1 MTESKILG
9 KSLRIVSGAQE
20 LIGLPQA
27 LPFRLRELNITA
39 ADDVIIRRNN
49 VQRRGICRSE
59 TVGVIRE
66 PGNETGA
73 LRDLVGN
80 FAIGSLRLTQEVERG
95 TGCFVV
101 NCRVESQRSPQG
113 IPPIVPRKTKLLTVT
128 GSAMPERKPAVID

>member
-80 FAIGSLRLTQEVERG
+80 FSIGSLILTQEVERG
-95 TGCFVV
+95 TGWFEVT
-101 NCRVESQRSPQG
+101 CRVESQRSPKG
-113 IPPIVPRKTKLLTVT
+113 IPHETTMKT
-128 GSAMPERKPAVID
+128 GSWSGD

>member
-80 FAIGSLRLTQEVERG
+80 FSIGSLILTQEVVRG
-95 TGCFVV
+95 SGCFELA
-101 NCRVESQRSPQG
+101 CRVESKRSPPG
-113 IPPIVPRKTKLLTVT
+113 IRHQEPRN
-128 GSAMPERKPAVID
+128 I

>member
-73 LRDLVGN
+73 LRDLGGN
-80 FAIGSLRLTQEVERG
+80 FSIGSLILTQEVKSG
-95 TGCFVV
+95 TSCFEVSCKV
-101 NCRVESQRSPQG
+101 DRPRSQQG
-113 IPPIVPRKTKLLTVT
+113 IQPK
-128 GSAMPERKPAVID
+128 